1 MIWILAGLALGV
13 VVGFY
18 IPFTYPANYSLYM
31 SVAILATIDSIFGA
45 VKSGLNGKYDNLIFA
60 TGFIGNALLAI
71 ILTYIGDRLGLP
83 LYYVAI
89 LVFGSRLF
97 DNLSVIRRHIVTK
110 ISLIKKEENKY
121 FCGITY
127 LRINKNLELNDIINT
142 YIYLQS

>member
-45 VKSGLNGKYDNLIFA
+45 
-60 TGFIGNALLAI
+60 I

-110 ISLIKKEENKY
+110 ISDKKRGK
-121 FCGITY
+121 
-127 LRINKNLELNDIINT
+127 
-142 YIYLQS
+142 

>member
-13 VVGFY
+13 VVGYY
-18 IPFTYPANYSLYM
+18 IPFTYTMDYSLYM
-31 SVAILATIDSIFGA
+31 SVAILATMDSIFGA
-45 VKSGLNGKYDNLIFA
+45 VKSGFEGKYDNIIFI

-97 DNLSVIRRHIVTK
+97 DNLSIIRRHI
-110 ISLIKKEENKY
+110 IANLSNKKRGK
-121 FCGITY
+121 
-127 LRINKNLELNDIINT
+127 
-142 YIYLQS
+142 

>member
-110 ISLIKKEENKY
+110 ISDKKRGNKY

>member
-83 LYYVAI
+83 LYYV
-89 LVFGSRLF
+89 SY
-97 DNLSVIRRHIVTK
+97 
-110 ISLIKKEENKY
+110 ISIWVE
-121 FCGITY
+121 
-127 LRINKNLELNDIINT
+127 II
-142 YIYLQS
+142 

>member
-13 VVGFY
+13 VVGY
-18 IPFTYPANYSLYM
+18 YLPFTYSIDYSLYM
-31 SVAILATIDSIFGA
+31 SVAILATMDSIFGA
-45 VKSGLNGKYDNLIFA
+45 IKSGFEGKYDNIIFL

-97 DNLSVIRRHIVTK
+97 DNLSIIRRHIVTNMRN
-110 ISLIKKEENKY
+110 KKRGK
-121 FCGITY
+121 
-127 LRINKNLELNDIINT
+127 
-142 YIYLQS
+142 